1 MHASPHERNV
11 GPLLLF
17 SLRKGLD
24 QKRQKAIQCPVE
36 LDTRAKKSHNDQ
48 HMAQKKSNVHCFD
61 EKNVTVTLGKAFIA
75 QPFPSFT
82 TNEDRDTAAWRA

>member
-1 MHASPHERNV
+1 
-11 GPLLLF
+11 
-17 SLRKGLD
+17 
-24 QKRQKAIQCPVE
+24 
-36 LDTRAKKSHNDQ
+36 
-48 HMAQKKSNVHCFD
+48 MAQKKSNVHCFD